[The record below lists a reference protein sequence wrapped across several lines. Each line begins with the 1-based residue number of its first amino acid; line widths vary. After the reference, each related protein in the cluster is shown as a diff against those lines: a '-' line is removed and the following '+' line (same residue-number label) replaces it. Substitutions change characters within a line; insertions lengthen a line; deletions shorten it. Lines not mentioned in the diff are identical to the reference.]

1 MGQRTPFG
9 TYTNEPSVNT
19 AELRA
24 AKKLSL
30 YGTTEPRYCCT
41 SSGYPRIASEM
52 AQKITPCFLSSSRN
66 VVATETESNTASTA
80 TPASRYRSSL
90 RLPKSFVHRKLRRRD
105 QGEGESY
112 RNYSGLS
119 T

>member
-41 SSGYPRIASEM
+41 SSGYSRIASEM
-52 AQKITPCFLSSSRN
+52 AQKITPCFLSSSRK
-66 VVATETESNTASTA
+66 VVATETESNTFFFQAEDGIRDLIVTGVQTCA
-80 TPASRYRSSL
+80 
-90 RLPKSFVHRKLRRRD
+90 LPI
-105 QGEGESY
+105 
-112 RNYSGLS
+112 
-119 T
+119 

>member
-1 MGQRTPFG
+1 MGQRTPLG

-41 SSGYPRIASEM
+41 RAWYSRIASEI
-52 AQKITPCFLSSSRN
+52 AQQITTCFLSSSRN
-66 VVATETESNTASTA
+66 DVATETESNT
-80 TPASRYRSSL
+80 SSIDTLARRL
-90 RLPKSFVHRKLRRRD
+90 RLPLPVSSLSFV
-105 QGEGESY
+105 S
-112 RNYSGLS
+112 SC
-119 T
+119 